1 MSGFHPRWNSPPTRS
16 EPTSTRKSSSPP
28 ARRAWGSRRSTS
40 GPGRANTCRRA
51 FRKTSSCLI
60 SINGVVMTVTAAGPT
75 EPDRPDLPV
84 VMIGGGPVGL
94 ALAMELHHHGVG
106 CPVGERR
113 LSVPAVRPRAKPPS
127 ARTMELFRRWG
138 FAERI
143 RARAP
148 IPVSWSSDVVFCTTA
163 AGAEGTRFTGT
174 LGLDLA
180 RDDLVAEPGQQVGQ
194 PVVEQALRDPLAQ
207 LPDVRLRFGSRATGV
222 DQDPDGVTVQVEDAD
237 GAASAI
243 RARYAVGADGA

>member
-75 EPDRPDLPV
+75 KAGRPDLPV
-84 VMIGGGPVGL
+84 VVIGGGPVGL
-94 ALAMELHHHGVG
+94 ALAMELHHHGIG
-106 CPVGERR
+106 CTVIEPRTTVSAARR
-113 LSVPAVRPRAKPPS
+113 RAKTTS

-138 FAERI
+138 FAECI
-143 RARAP
+143 RRRAP

-163 AGAEGTRFTGT
+163 AGAEVTRFTGT

-180 RDDLVAEPGQQVGQ
+180 GDDLAAEPGQQVGQ
-194 PVVEQALRDPLAQ
+194 PVVEQALRDPLAGR
-207 LPDVRLRFGSRATGV
+207 PDVRLLFGSRAIGV
-222 DQDPDGVTVQVEDAD
+222 LQDPDGVTVQVEDAA
-237 GAASAI
+237 GAVSAI
-243 RARYAVGADGA
+243 